1 MTSQEIKN
9 IVKEVNSDIHMKVN
23 RVLNSS
29 KLSLD
34 DLKDNFREFSEYSD
48 VFVTVAGDSFY
59 VHYTYADDYGEMR
72 IETVS
77 VPDDFILDFDTFMRN
92 HD

>member
-1 MTSQEIKN
+1 MTSQEIKE
-9 IVKEVNSDIHMKVN
+9 VVREVNSDIHMKVN

-34 DLKDNFREFSEYSD
+34 DLKDNFRYFDEYSD
-48 VFVTVAGDSFY
+48 TFVTAAGDSFY
-59 VHYTYADDYGEMR
+59 VNYTYRDDDRNMR
-72 IETVS
+72 IESVS

>member
-9 IVKEVNSDIHMKVN
+9 IVKEINSDIHMKVN

-59 VHYTYADDYGEMR
+59 VHYTYTDDYGEMR
-72 IETVS
+72 IESVS
-77 VPDDFILDFDTFMRN
+77 VPDDFILDFHTFMRN

>member
-1 MTSQEIKN
+1 MTSQEIKE
-9 IVKEVNSDIHMKVN
+9 VVREVNSDIHMKVN

-34 DLKDNFREFSEYSD
+34 EFKDNFREFSEYSD

-59 VHYTYADDYGEMR
+59 VHYTYANDYGETR